1 MSGRWRL
8 LLLVAC
14 LVSLPTISSTTWH
27 DVMLDS
33 CGSDVDLL
41 FREADDYTGVETK
54 CRTLRTVFL
63 CVQKKSF
70 ENRETTFG
78 WTFMTNTGQMDEM
91 KKMINDTCFA
101 ESLVLCVV
109 YTMQADFRTCYVR
122 AGLQPREHFTEEYL
136 SQHCDQMD
144 SVLTC
149 MRQRLLRCPDDD
161 YVQPQVAGVRVW
173 RLQLWEHCP
182 TLPASGWITE
192 TDANNVDYDTDYGTS
207 SSCRD
212 SRVIV
217 GLLAGIVTILC
228 SCWTPY

>member
-91 KKMINDTCFA
+91 KKMINDTCTSITLSPTPGFA

-136 SQHCDQMD
+136 SQ
-144 SVLTC
+144 
-149 MRQRLLRCPDDD
+149 
-161 YVQPQVAGVRVW
+161 
-173 RLQLWEHCP
+173 HCP